1 MTNNTKL
8 EQLISTSEIRYN
20 EPLKNYSY
28 TKTGGNSDVLV
39 MLKNKEDL
47 LKTIKY
53 STDKNI
59 PLTILGNGSNVL
71 ISDNGIRG
79 ITVITSNMNNI
90 ELLDNNIVKCE
101 AGATLEELTKFLID
115 NELTNLEFACGI
127 PGSIGGAIFMNAG
140 AYGGEIKDVVRKVE
154 TIDKD
159 GNIKQYTNEEMSFSY
174 RHSIIQENNEI
185 IIAAY
190 FQLEKGNRD
199 AIVTKVTELNRLRQE
214 KQPLEYPSC
223 GSVFKRPEG
232 YFAGKLIQDAGLQG
246 LTVGGAQV
254 STKHAG
260 FMVNI
265 DNATCDDYKQ
275 LIKVVQKRVFEE
287 SNVKLER
294 EVKILGE

>member
-260 FMVNI
+260 FIVNI
-265 DNATCDDYKQ
+265 DNATCNDYKQ